1 MRKKIV
7 FADGVSGR
15 KRMKKESVSLSEIDG
30 DTLFVLVRLAAHISQ
45 GCDTES
51 CAVNATDGQR
61 EGDVFKMFRKLTVII
76 VGTI

>member
-1 MRKKIV
+1 
-7 FADGVSGR
+7 
-15 KRMKKESVSLSEIDG
+15 MKKESVSLSEIDG

-76 VGTI
+76 VGSIEKVNSTLNE